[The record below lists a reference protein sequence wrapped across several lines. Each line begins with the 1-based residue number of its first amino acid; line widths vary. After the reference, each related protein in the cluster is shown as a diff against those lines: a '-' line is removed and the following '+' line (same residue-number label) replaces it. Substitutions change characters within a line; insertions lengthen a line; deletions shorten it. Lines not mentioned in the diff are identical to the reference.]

1 MKKFTRLERDALGRL
16 LTAHLQDPNL
26 LANALTSLVIKSRTF
41 SEDALNK
48 AMCCGFY
55 IDFENSDLPVEFRN
69 LPPRLA
75 VQAWHR
81 GLPFGAD
88 FIFFLNQQNQVF
100 LEATFYGCSIAIDDV
115 VSDEHE
121 FSFRQKGAEQFK
133 PARMKSP

>member
-1 MKKFTRLERDALGRL
+1 MNKFTRIERDALGRM
-16 LTAHLQDPNL
+16 LTAHLQDPDL
-26 LANALTSLVIKSRTF
+26 VANVLTSLVIKSRTF

-55 IDFENSDLPVEFRN
+55 LDFENIDLPVEFRN
-69 LPPRLA
+69 LPRFA
-75 VQAWHR
+75 VQARHR

-100 LEATFYGCSIAIDDV
+100 LEATFYGCSIAIKDV

-121 FSFRQKGAEQFK
+121 FSFRQKGAKQIK